1 MSILEKA
8 LISLGWRK
16 SIEKRVHELNL
27 QALDLI
33 ENDKAYWANRQEA
46 WRLNAKLYT
55 KKP

>member
-16 SIEKRVHELNL
+16 SIEKRVHQLNL

-33 ENDKAYWANRQEA
+33 QDDKAYWENRKEVWA
-46 WRLNAKLYT
+46 LNAKLY